1 MQFKRNPL
9 KNLEKQNKVRIFTY
23 MNKEIVQQII
33 NEVYPKIV
41 KHYGEHKGYKI
52 PKVEIHNSIFDRL
65 ALIPVSNDGIMK
77 MQGVEYPS
85 GEFCKET
92 DKIFIYFPEI
102 KDKVDLIKALLH
114 EYRHYLQPR
123 WGYEFYTEMGFEYDN
138 HPYELEAISEEQNY
152 KLFK

>member
-1 MQFKRNPL
+1 
-9 KNLEKQNKVRIFTY
+9 
-23 MNKEIVQQII
+23 MNKEIIQQII

-77 MQGVEYPS
+77 MQGVDYPS

-92 DKIFIYFPEI
+92 DKIFIYFPYI
-102 KDKVDLIKALLH
+102 TSRVDLIKALLH
-114 EYRHYLQPR
+114 EYKHYLQPR
-123 WGYEFYTEMGFEYDN
+123 WGYEFYTEMGFEYEN